1 MTQAAA
7 REKNTIDMLKG
18 PLAWPMMLFALP
30 LIASGLLQQS
40 FNAVDVAVVGRFTGP
55 EALAAV
61 GCNGPVIG
69 LLINMFLG
77 ISVGVNVVI
86 ANYIGQCNG
95 NGVRASVSAAAILA
109 LASGLIMLLVAQI
122 VARPL
127 LTVLDTPAEVLDMA
141 VSYLRIYSVG
151 MPFMIIYN
159 FGSAILRSIGDTR
172 RPFYILVASGFVNVA
187 LNLFFVIYLGLGV
200 KGVAWA
206 TVISNAMNASI
217 IITLLVREH
226 SDIHLDIKSLAPN
239 WTQMRKIASIGV
251 PAGLQATVFSISNIF
266 IISAINGFGAYAAAG
281 SAAALNYE
289 MYCYFV
295 INAFAQTCVAFGSQN
310 YGAGN
315 LERCR
320 RVLQIS
326 LIYST
331 TILVVLNVCIA
342 WQRDFF
348 LAPFTSD
355 ANVLAFAGERILA
368 VLLFQFIAC
377 YYEMTGSMLRALD
390 YSMTPALITIFGTCV
405 IRLLWVF
412 FFPNDGT
419 FDQLLSI
426 YPISWTLTD
435 IIMYAAYRRV
445 KGRVYRQIAA

>member
-1 MTQAAA
+1 MTEEVT
-7 REKNTIDMLKG
+7 RKRNSINMLSG
-18 PLAWPMMLFALP
+18 PLAWPMLMFALP

-77 ISVGVNVVI
+77 LSVGVNVII
-86 ANYIGQCNG
+86 ANYIGQN
-95 NGVRASVSAAAILA
+95 NRQGVRSSVSASAVLA
-109 LASGLIMLLVAQI
+109 LGSGVIMLVTTQI

-127 LTVLDTPAEVLDMA
+127 LTALDTPPEVLDMA
-141 VSYLRIYSVG
+141 VDYLRILGAG

-172 RPFYILVASGFVNVA
+172 RPFFILVVSGIVNVA
-187 LNLFFVIYLGLGV
+187 LNLVFVICLGMGV

-206 TVISNAMNASI
+206 TVIANVLNAFI
-217 IITLLVREH
+217 IVLLLVREQ
-226 SDIHLDIKSLAPN
+226 SDIHLDIKALAPN
-239 WTQMRKIASIGV
+239 WRQMRKIADVGV

-266 IISAINGFGAYAAAG
+266 IISAINSFGAYAMAG

-295 INAFAQTCVAFGSQN
+295 INAFGQTCVAFGSQN

-331 TILVVLNVCIA
+331 VILIVLNVLIA
-342 WQRDFF
+342 WQRNFF

-355 ANVLAFAGERILA
+355 PNVLAYAGERIVA

-412 FFPNDGT
+412 FFPSDGT
-419 FDQLLSI
+419 FGQLLSI

-435 IIMYAAYRRV
+435 IIMYCAYRRI
-445 KGRVYRQIAA
+445 RRSVYSQAAA

>member
-1 MTQAAA
+1 M
-7 REKNTIDMLKG
+7 
-18 PLAWPMMLFALP
+18 
-30 LIASGLLQQS
+30 
-40 FNAVDVAVVGRFTGP
+40 AVD
-55 EALAAV
+55 
-61 GCNGPVIG
+61 
-69 LLINMFLG
+69 
-77 ISVGVNVVI
+77 
-86 ANYIGQCNG
+86 
-95 NGVRASVSAAAILA
+95 
-109 LASGLIMLLVAQI
+109 
-122 VARPL
+122 
-127 LTVLDTPAEVLDMA
+127 
-141 VSYLRIYSVG
+141 YLRILGAG

-172 RPFYILVASGFVNVA
+172 RPFFILVVSGIVNVA
-187 LNLFFVIYLGLGV
+187 LNLVFVICLGMGV

-206 TVISNAMNASI
+206 TVIANVLNAFI
-217 IITLLVREH
+217 IVLLLVREQ
-226 SDIHLDIKSLAPN
+226 SDIHLDIKALAPN
-239 WTQMRKIASIGV
+239 WRQMRKIADVGV

-266 IISAINGFGAYAAAG
+266 IISAINSFGAYAMAG

-295 INAFAQTCVAFGSQN
+295 INAFGQTCVAFGSQN

-331 TILVVLNVCIA
+331 VILIVLNVLIA
-342 WQRDFF
+342 WQRNFF

-355 ANVLAFAGERILA
+355 PNVLAYAGERIVA

-412 FFPNDGT
+412 FFPSDGT
-419 FDQLLSI
+419 FGQLLSI

-435 IIMYAAYRRV
+435 IIMYCAYRRI
-445 KGRVYRQIAA
+445 RRSVYSQAAA

>member
-1 MTQAAA
+1 MTEAVTSE
-7 REKNTIDMLKG
+7 RNRINMLSG
-18 PLAWPMMLFALP
+18 PLAWPMLMFALP

-77 ISVGVNVVI
+77 LSVGVNVII
-86 ANYIGQCNG
+86 ANYIGQNNG
-95 NGVRASVSAAAILA
+95 QGVRASVSAAAILA
-109 LASGLIMLLVAQI
+109 IASGVIMLLTTQL

-127 LTVLDTPAEVLDMA
+127 LTLLDTPAEVLDMA
-141 VSYLRIYSVG
+141 VDYLRILGAG

-172 RPFYILVASGFVNVA
+172 RPFYILIVSGIVNVA
-187 LNLFFVIYLGLGV
+187 LNLVFVISLGMGV
-200 KGVAWA
+200 NGVAWA
-206 TVISNAMNASI
+206 TVIANVMNAI
-217 IITLLVREH
+217 IIIVLLVREQ
-226 SDIHLDIKSLAPN
+226 SDIHLDVRTLSPN
-239 WTQMRKIASIGV
+239 WRQMRKIASVGV

-295 INAFAQTCVAFGSQN
+295 ISAFAQTCVAFGSQN

-315 LERCR
+315 HERCR
-320 RVLQIS
+320 RVLQIA
-326 LIYST
+326 LVYST
-331 TILVVLNVCIA
+331 VILIVLNVIIA

-348 LAPFTSD
+348 LSPFTND
-355 ANVLAFAGERILA
+355 AQVLAFAGERLVV
-368 VLLFQFIAC
+368 VLMFQFIAC

-412 FFPNDGT
+412 FFPSDGT
-419 FDQLLSI
+419 FGQLLSI

-435 IIMYAAYRRV
+435 IIMYCAYRRIQR
-445 KGRVYRQIAA
+445 RVYRQIAA